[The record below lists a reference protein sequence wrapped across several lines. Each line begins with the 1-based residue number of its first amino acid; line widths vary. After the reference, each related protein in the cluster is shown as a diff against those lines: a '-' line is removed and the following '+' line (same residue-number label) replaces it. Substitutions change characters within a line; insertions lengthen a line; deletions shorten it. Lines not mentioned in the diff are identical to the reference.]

1 MPQRPGRQEKTR
13 MSLEEL
19 RLSGAALS
27 PGLVGRLAAGCCLE
41 MKSNPHAIHTQSTCG
56 CG

>member
-1 MPQRPGRQEKTR
+1 